1 MFAVTGWMSA
11 VAQTQ
16 DYPQQTP
23 SEQTQNEQSPS
34 VQGPAGRRV
43 RMRSGSAA

>member
-1 MFAVTGWMSA
+1 MKTGRILTILMFAVTGWMST

-23 SEQTQNEQSPS
+23 SEQTQN
-34 VQGPAGRRV
+34 
-43 RMRSGSAA
+43 